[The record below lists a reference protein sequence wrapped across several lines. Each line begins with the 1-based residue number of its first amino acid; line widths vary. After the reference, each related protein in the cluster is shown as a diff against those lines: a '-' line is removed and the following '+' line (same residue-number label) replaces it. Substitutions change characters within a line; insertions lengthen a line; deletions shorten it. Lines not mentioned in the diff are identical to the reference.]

1 MTEPSYR
8 ERAFDRYVSSGQSIP
23 TAADLRARG
32 PFLRRMIRRHF
43 PSARDAAIVDVGCG
57 YGPVLHYAHEAGY
70 TNVTG
75 VDISP
80 EQVEGARSLGIEGV
94 RRGDVTE
101 TVRAFPDSSQDV
113 ILTLDVIEH
122 FDRDALLPFADDVYR
137 ALKPGGNWLINVPNA
152 ESPFF
157 GRVRY
162 GDITHELAFTRTSM
176 TQLLSVAG
184 FDRVACYEN
193 DPTPHGPASIVRWIL
208 WRLFRAGMLVYIVAE
223 TGDRRAV
230 FTQNFLTV
238 GIKS

>member
-1 MTEPSYR
+1 VTDASFR
-8 ERAFDRYVSSGQSIP
+8 ERAYDLYVSSGQSIP

-43 PSARDAAIVDVGCG
+43 PSDRDAAIVDVGCG
-57 YGPVLHYAHEAGY
+57 YGSVLHYAQEAGY

-75 VDISP
+75 VDISL
-80 EQVEGARSLGIEGV
+80 EQVEGARGLGIEGV
-94 RRGDVTE
+94 RQGDVTE

-122 FDRDALLPFADDVYR
+122 FDRDALLPFADDVHR
-137 ALKPGGNWLINVPNA
+137 ALKPGGRWLINVPNG

-176 TQLLSVAG
+176 TQLLAMAG
-184 FDRVACYEN
+184 FDRVSCHEN
-193 DPTPHGPASIVRWIL
+193 DPAPHGPASIVRWIL
-208 WRLFRAGMLVYIVAE
+208 WRLFRAVMLVYITAE

-238 GIKS
+238 GTK